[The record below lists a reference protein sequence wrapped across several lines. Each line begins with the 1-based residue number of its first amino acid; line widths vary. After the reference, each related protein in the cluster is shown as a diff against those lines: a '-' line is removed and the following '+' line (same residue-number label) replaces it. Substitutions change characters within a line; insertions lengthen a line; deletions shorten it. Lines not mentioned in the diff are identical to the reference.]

1 MSWMNSLWLSVFA
14 PTVQQFLQMVCGAVA
29 MARGAVASVYLKLL
43 GNLGSVQEQ
52 SGAETVHRPE
62 GSCRKIFV
70 VRINSKVNSDKT
82 SVVLEEILKLPFLLS
97 CPGPS
102 SSNPPPPHTHLQ
114 VKSLNSWKTLGY
126 MAADITSSGVTSSL
140 WAARSCSSRALKSR
154 GGQRGTGATLDTGEA
169 LQHLE
174 EWPKET
180 SQEGNRKGFTLGWH
194 AIKTCSRKGSPD
206 IFTSLC
212 VPGCTCG
219 LLTSPDKW
227 GLVWRHESQS

>member
-1 MSWMNSLWLSVFA
+1 MNSLWLSVFA

-154 GGQRGTGATLDTGEA
+154 GGREAPGRPSIRGRLFSTWKNG
-169 LQHLE
+169 QKKRVR
-174 EWPKET
+174 KET
-180 SQEGNRKGFTLGWH
+180 GKGLRSGGTPSKPVH
-194 AIKTCSRKGSPD
+194 VK
-206 IFTSLC
+206 
-212 VPGCTCG
+212 V
-219 LLTSPDKW
+219 LLTSSPASVFL
-227 GLVWRHESQS
+227 GARVVC